1 MARQI
6 SALDYLPTSSDDK
19 GDLGLSLDEDVSVGL
34 GLALGIDEGLVSSGV
49 LLSVLL
55 SVGGSNRSLGGT
67 VLLVGLALSLES
79 GLKFGISGL
88 LLLDVLWDN
97 SCPKTNTNRV
107 S

>member
-1 MARQI
+1 MALQI
-6 SALDYLPTSSDDK
+6 SASGCLPTSSDDK
-19 GDLGLSLDEDVSVGL
+19 GDLGLSLDEDVSIGL
-34 GLALGIDEGLVSSGV
+34 GLSLGVDEGLVSSGV
-49 LLSVLL
+49 LLGVLL
-55 SVGGSNRSLGGT
+55 GVGGSSSSLGST

-97 SCPKTNTNRV
+97 SCPKTNTMRV